1 MYGGGSMMGG
11 AMGMQNPY
19 LQNNQ
24 YVQMGILSPGIDPSS
39 PYDLIFTKRSKDSK
53 KMKNLKPECVVS

>member
-11 AMGMQNPY
+11 GMGMQIPY
-19 LQNNQ
+19 LQN
-24 YVQMGILSPGIDPSS
+24 IGIDPSS

-53 KMKNLKPECVVS
+53 KMKKPECVVS

>member
-11 AMGMQNPY
+11 GMGMQNPY
-19 LQNNQ
+19 LQNI
-24 YVQMGILSPGIDPSS
+24 GIGIDPSS

-53 KMKNLKPECVVS
+53 KMKKPECVVS

>member
-11 AMGMQNPY
+11 GMGMQNPY
-19 LQNNQ
+19 LQN
-24 YVQMGILSPGIDPSS
+24 IGIDPSS

-53 KMKNLKPECVVS
+53 SASCHEHEDDGYQWRQ

>member
-11 AMGMQNPY
+11 GMGMQNPY
-19 LQNNQ
+19 LQNT
-24 YVQMGILSPGIDPSS
+24 GIDPSS

>member
-11 AMGMQNPY
+11 GMGMQNPY

-24 YVQMGILSPGIDPSS
+24 YVQMGILPPGIDPSS

-53 KMKNLKPECVVS
+53 R